1 MQEYLNYLNE
11 VYVSD
16 MLRVLAASLE
26 QNKIRKIVAKEIN
39 KDDKFNVVSQSIFVS
54 GEPKPNTIEG
64 YFVYSLT
71 KPDDKYTD
79 HKKYYIGKF
88 KFSLNKN
95 KLIDYTESTKYKFN
109 NVASANN
116 YATTELKSIQLESE
130 K

>member
-1 MQEYLNYLNE
+1 MDAYLNYLKE
-11 VYVSD
+11 QYESD
-16 MLRVLAASLE
+16 ILRVLVNSLDV
-26 QNKIRKIVAKEIN
+26 NKIKPRILSAIKN
-39 KDDKFNVVSQSIFVS
+39 DKLNVMPDSIFVS
-54 GEPKPNTIEG
+54 DEPKPNTIEG

-88 KFSLNKN
+88 KYSLNKN

-109 NVASANN
+109 DVASANN
-116 YATTELKSIQLESE
+116 YVTTELKSIQLESE

>member
-16 MLRVLAASLE
+16 MLRVLAASLD
-26 QNKIRKIVAKEIN
+26 QNKIRKIVVKEIN
-39 KDDKFNVVSQSIFVS
+39 KDDKFNVVSQFIFVS

-64 YFVYSLT
+64 YFIYSLT

-79 HKKYYIGKF
+79 PKKYYIGKF
-88 KFSLNKN
+88 KYSLNKN

-109 NVASANN
+109 NIASACDF
-116 YATTELKSIQLESE
+116 AITELKSIQLESS